1 MILQLVLIVVVMM
14 GLATVAVVE
23 YSIVKEEF
31 CVLLMAAET
40 EFDERFTTTS

>member
-1 MILQLVLIVVVMM
+1 MQLVLIVVVMM
-14 GLATVAVVE
+14 GLAIAAVVE
-23 YSIVKEEF
+23 YSIVEEF